1 MSLSHRLRARFRRF
15 LERPGTTV
23 DLAPLQAT
31 LPAVEARGEELTSLD
46 DEELTR
52 AAAEAVDPIEICAI
66 GREAARRALGE
77 RTYDEQ
83 VLGVMALLA
92 GHVAEMATG
101 EGKTMVACI
110 AAYGHVRRGNGPV
123 HVLTVN
129 DYLARRDA
137 EWMAPVYRLLGLSV
151 GWVTESRTREE
162 RREAYAKDVTY
173 VSVSE
178 AGFDYLRD
186 QLVTDIADRV
196 KPQLATAIV
205 DEADSILID
214 EARVPLVLAGSV
226 TAELDPLHAATALV
240 RGLREGVDYEVAE
253 DGRSVALTTA
263 GTAVVE
269 KALGGIDLYADEHA
283 DQLFA
288 VNVALHARALVQR
301 DVDYIVRDGRVE
313 LVDEFRGRVAQRR
326 RWPDGLQAAVEAKEG
341 LDATA
346 EGEVLGTITVQSY
359 LSLYPHVCGMTA
371 TAVHVGDQL
380 REFFKLEVAVIPRHK
395 PLIRVDEPDR
405 LYASREERDEA
416 LVAEIAASH
425 AEGRPVLVGTQ
436 DVKESEALAAALR
449 AADVP
454 CVVLN
459 AKNDAEEAAIIAEAG
474 TFGRVTVSTQMAG
487 RGVDIR
493 LGGSDQADYD
503 RIAELGGLYV
513 IGSGRH
519 DSRRVDDQLR
529 GRAGRQGD
537 PGGSVFFVSLEDD
550 LVVRHAADAI
560 PPSPR
565 MHADGLID
573 DPDVSY
579 AVEHAQRVSEGVNF
593 EIHRNTW
600 RYHVLVEQQR
610 KDLAAWREELLTTDA
625 AVELIDEK
633 LAEAEAEAAK
643 ADQEAAD
650 DKVDDAA
657 PTDQTATDQTATD
670 AAGTDPAEADVTG
683 TDREP
688 VTAGAGTD
696 ATEVAATTDTD
707 GADATTADAT
717 AADATAERTE
727 TDSSEAESPATE
739 SADTEAEE
747 PDPDLRMRIARSIAL
762 YHLDRCW
769 AEHLARLAEVRE
781 GVHLRALGRLDP
793 LDEFHRAAVPAFN
806 QLRQEIVRRTVETFQ
821 QADITEEW
829 QPTDVN
835 LLRPSA
841 TWTYL
846 VHDNPFG
853 SELERLVSSVS
864 RRIGSRRR

>member
-1 MSLSHRLRARFRRF
+1 MSLSHRLKARFRRF
-15 LERPGTTV
+15 MERPGTTV
-23 DLAPLQAT
+23 DLAPLLAL

-46 DEELTR
+46 DAELTEV
-52 AAAEAVDPIEICAI
+52 AAEADDPTEICAI
-66 GREAARRALGE
+66 GREAAHRALGE
-77 RTYDEQ
+77 RAYDEQ
-83 VLGVMALLA
+83 VLGAMALLA

-101 EGKTMVACI
+101 EGKTLTATI

-123 HVLTVN
+123 HVLTIN

-137 EWMAPVYRLLGLSV
+137 EWMGPVYRLLGLSV
-151 GWVTESRTREE
+151 GWVTERSTRQE
-162 RREAYAKDVTY
+162 RLDAYAKDVTY

-196 KPQLATAIV
+196 KPTLATAIV

-226 TAELDPLHAATALV
+226 TSELDPLHAATALV
-240 RGLREGVDYEVAE
+240 RSLRPDLDYEVAE
-253 DGRSVALTTA
+253 DGRSVALTA
-263 GTAVVE
+263 EGSAAVE
-269 KALGGIDLYADEHA
+269 KAQGDIDLYADENA
-283 DQLFA
+283 TELFA
-288 VNVALHARALVQR
+288 VNVALHAHALVQR
-301 DVDYIVRDGRVE
+301 DVDYIVRDGKVE

-346 EGEVLGTITVQSY
+346 EGEVLGTVTVQSY
-359 LSLYPHVCGMTA
+359 LNLYQHVCGMTA
-371 TAVHVGDQL
+371 TAVLVGDQL
-380 REFFKLEVAVIPRHK
+380 REFFKLEVTVIPRHR

-405 LYASREERDEA
+405 LYASQEERDEA
-416 LVAEIAASH
+416 MAAEITACH
-425 AEGRPVLVGTQ
+425 EEGRPVLVGTQ

-449 AADVP
+449 TADVP

-474 TFGRVTVSTQMAG
+474 TFGKVTVSTQMAG

-550 LVVRHAADAI
+550 LVVRHASDAI
-560 PPSPR
+560 PRSPR
-565 MHADGLID
+565 THADGLIE
-573 DPDVSY
+573 DPEVSY
-579 AVEHAQRVSEGVNF
+579 AVEHAQRVAEGVNF

-600 RYHVLVEQQR
+600 RYHVVIEQQR
-610 KDLAAWREELLTTDA
+610 QEISTWRERLLTDDDA
-625 AVELIDEK
+625 ALALVAEDPLASDEP
-633 LAEAEAEAAK
+633 AETADADAEADEEKPTTEADEDADADQETAAEAEAA
-643 ADQEAAD
+643 A
-650 DKVDDAA
+650 
-657 PTDQTATDQTATD
+657 
-670 AAGTDPAEADVTG
+670 
-683 TDREP
+683 
-688 VTAGAGTD
+688 
-696 ATEVAATTDTD
+696 
-707 GADATTADAT
+707 
-717 AADATAERTE
+717 
-727 TDSSEAESPATE
+727 EAESEESDEESTE
-739 SADTEAEE
+739 ESESEEDYDTA
-747 PDPDLRMRIARSIAL
+747 LVSRIARSIGL
-762 YHLDRCW
+762 YHVDQCW
-769 AEHLARLAEVRE
+769 AEHLAQLAEVRE

-806 QLRQEIVRRTVETFQ
+806 HLREEIARRSRESF
-821 QADITEEW
+821 AEAEISEDW
-829 QPTDVN
+829 QPTDVE

-853 SELERLVSSVS
+853 SELERLISSVS
-864 RRIGSRRR
+864 RRLSSRRR